1 MKKNYQKP
9 QMEAVNVNMS
19 SQILTGS
26 GVSSVAGGVFDGTV
40 SGGSGTARS
49 RYLDDWDEWE

>member
-1 MKKNYQKP
+1 
-9 QMEAVNVNMS
+9 MEAVNVNMS

>member
-19 SQILTGS
+19 SQILAGS
-26 GVSSVAGGVFDGTV
+26 GVSSVAGGVFNENI